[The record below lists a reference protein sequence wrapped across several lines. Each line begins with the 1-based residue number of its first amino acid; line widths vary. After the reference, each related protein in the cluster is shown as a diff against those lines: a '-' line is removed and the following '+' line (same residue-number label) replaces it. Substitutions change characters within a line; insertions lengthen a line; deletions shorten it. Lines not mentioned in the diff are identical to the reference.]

1 MSSQSASSAIQKF
14 CTECGAEVPG
24 QARFCP
30 GCGRALGGDSRPAS
44 FITSLSPR
52 ALLVVVGVSAVVLT
66 AGWNLKSSIAGVK
79 PTESFEEAKVR
90 SERARM
96 NPAITQLRQTAEAQA
111 TEPQAWKAL
120 AEALLVELRAS
131 EKPSST
137 LVFETIDALRKILD
151 LQPEDPFALL
161 NMADISLNQQVF
173 EKAVEYY
180 ARYLAVQPTD
190 ALSRARYA
198 SALAFTGKSEQAIL
212 ELEGILKDQP
222 DNFHALA
229 YLAVTHA
236 QAGSVDKAREVGTRA
251 LQVAP
256 SEEARERFN
265 GFLAS
270 LGSSASAPPEV
281 RGSGGPQVQNLRG
294 GAGADSS
301 VNAVAEHVRN
311 NEVAGQKF
319 SHAELRGDTLV
330 LVFRQFPMDKMPPF
344 IRDKFS
350 QGIVD
355 AARSAGVSAS
365 RVSFVD
371 EDGQKE
377 MHAVPLAD

>member
-1 MSSQSASSAIQKF
+1 MSTESPSSVIQKF
-14 CTECGAEVPG
+14 CTECGAEVPV

-30 GCGRALGGDSRPAS
+30 GCGRGLGGRSRRAS
-44 FITSLSPR
+44 PVTSLSPR
-52 ALLVVVGVSAVVLT
+52 ALLVVVGVSAMVLT

-96 NPAITQLRQTAEAQA
+96 NPAITQLRETAEARA
-111 TEPQAWKAL
+111 TEPHAWKAL
-120 AEALLVELRAS
+120 AEALLVALRAS
-131 EKPSST
+131 EKPSSA

-180 ARYLAVQPTD
+180 ARYLAVQPSD

-198 SALAFTGKSEQAIL
+198 SALAFTGESEQAIL

-222 DNFHALA
+222 ENFHALA

-236 QAGSVDKAREVGTRA
+236 QAGSIDKAREVGTRA

-256 SEEARERFN
+256 SDEARERFN

-294 GAGADSS
+294 GAGSDSS

>member
-14 CTECGAEVPG
+14 CTECGAEVPR

-30 GCGRALGGDSRPAS
+30 GCGRALEGGSRPAS
-44 FITSLSPR
+44 FIKSLSPR
-52 ALLVVVGVSAVVLT
+52 ALLVVVGVTAVVLT

>member
-1 MSSQSASSAIQKF
+1 MSAESPSSVIQNF
-14 CTECGAEVPG
+14 CTECGAEIPG
-24 QARFCP
+24 QAKFCP
-30 GCGRALGGDSRPAS
+30 GCGRALGGGSRRAS
-44 FITSLSPR
+44 FISSLSPR
-52 ALLVVVGVSAVVLT
+52 ALLMVVGVSAVVLT
-66 AGWNLKSSIAGVK
+66 AGWNLKSYIAGVK
-79 PTESFEEAKVR
+79 PTESFEEAKAR

-96 NPAITQLRQTAEAQA
+96 NPAIAQLRQTAEAQA
-111 TEPQAWKAL
+111 TEPQVWKAL

-229 YLAVTHA
+229 YLAVTYA
-236 QAGSVDKAREVGTRA
+236 QAGSVDRAREVGTRA

-256 SEEARERFN
+256 SEEARQRFN

-270 LGSSASAPPEV
+270 LGSAALDAAGPQV
-281 RGSGGPQVQNLRG
+281 SGGPQVQNPRG
-294 GAGADSS
+294 GASTTSPVD
-301 VNAVAEHVRN
+301 AVAEHVRN

-319 SHAELRGDTLV
+319 SRAELRGDTLV
-330 LVFRQFPMDKMPPF
+330 LMFSQFPMDKMPPF
-344 IRDKFS
+344 IRDKFT

-355 AARSAGVSAS
+355 AARKVGVSAS

-371 EDGQKE
+371 ADGEIE
-377 MHAVPLAD
+377 MHSASLAN

>member
-1 MSSQSASSAIQKF
+1 
-14 CTECGAEVPG
+14 
-24 QARFCP
+24 
-30 GCGRALGGDSRPAS
+30 
-44 FITSLSPR
+44 
-52 ALLVVVGVSAVVLT
+52 
-66 AGWNLKSSIAGVK
+66 
-79 PTESFEEAKVR
+79 
-90 SERARM
+90 M
-96 NPAITQLRQTAEAQA
+96 NPAITQLRETAEARA
-111 TEPQAWKAL
+111 TEPHAWKAL
-120 AEALLVELRAS
+120 AEALLVALRAS
-131 EKPSST
+131 EKPSSA

-180 ARYLAVQPTD
+180 ARYLAVQPSD

-198 SALAFTGKSEQAIL
+198 SALAFTGESEQAIL

-222 DNFHALA
+222 ENFHALA

-236 QAGSVDKAREVGTRA
+236 QAGSIDKAREVGTRA

-256 SEEARERFN
+256 SDEARERFN

-294 GAGADSS
+294 GAGSDSS